1 MTNDDQIAAMKTRI
15 EELEDQVGD
24 LREQVLRAQIEQWQ
38 GRIDDLEVQVNLG
51 SMEVDERV
59 APLVQGLRDHW
70 LEAQEKL
77 TNAPGTA
84 GDVLDA
90 LRGGLDQAMAD
101 IRDAVLAAKRTV
113 TS

>member
-1 MTNDDQIAAMKTRI
+1 MTTDDQIAAMKSRI

-38 GRIDDLEVQVNLG
+38 GRIDDLEVQVHLG

-59 APLVQGLRDHW
+59 APLVQGLRDRW
-70 LEAQEKL
+70 LDAQEKL
-77 TNAPGTA
+77 TNAPETT
-84 GDVLDA
+84 GDVLNA
-90 LRGGLDQAMAD
+90 LRDGLEKAMGD
-101 IRDAVLAAKRTV
+101 IRDAVLDVKRTV

>member
-1 MTNDDQIAAMKTRI
+1 MTTDDQIAAMKTRI

-38 GRIDDLEVQVNLG
+38 GRIDDLEVQVHLG

-59 APLVQGLRDHW
+59 APLLQGLRDRW
-70 LEAQEKL
+70 LDAQEKL
-77 TNAPGTA
+77 AGAPGTA

-101 IRDAVLAAKRTV
+101 IRDAVLQAKRTV